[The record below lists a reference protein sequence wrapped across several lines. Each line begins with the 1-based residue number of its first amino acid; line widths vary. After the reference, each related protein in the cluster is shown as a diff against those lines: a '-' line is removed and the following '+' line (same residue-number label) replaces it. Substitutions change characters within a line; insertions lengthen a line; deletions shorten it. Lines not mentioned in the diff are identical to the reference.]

1 MEDTY
6 TWAFNIIESCNNDF
20 HFDCAD
26 ILISLFKIKYGNTD
40 RVSELRSL
48 WQTRWNA
55 VHAILK

>member
-6 TWAFNIIESCNNDF
+6 TWVFNIIESCNNDF

-48 WQTRWNA
+48 WQTRWNT

>member
-6 TWAFNIIESCNNDF
+6 TWVFNIIESCNNDF

-40 RVSELRSL
+40 RVSELLSL

>member
-1 MEDTY
+1 MENTY
-6 TWAFNIIESCNNDF
+6 TWVFNIIESCNNDF

>member
-6 TWAFNIIESCNNDF
+6 TWVFNIIESCNNDF

-40 RVSELRSL
+40 RVSELGSL
-48 WQTRWNA
+48 WQTRWN
-55 VHAILK
+55 